1 MSDSTGT
8 PYKTYS
14 GGSISIGSQWDFT
27 ENVIPYGDLL
37 TPPFITVDTPLG
49 NLSVLSSLWFDMYFN
64 TVPLLSTIHPYAF
77 DFTDVWS
84 SNWFVRNDGILLNGQ
99 NEGLLAA
106 SGTIVPEP
114 TTIALLGIGLV
125 GLAGAEVRRRRKKK
139 VVDKS

>member
-84 SNWFVRNDGILLNGQ
+84 SNWFVRKTV
-99 NEGLLAA
+99 
-106 SGTIVPEP
+106 SY
-114 TTIALLGIGLV
+114 
-125 GLAGAEVRRRRKKK
+125 
-139 VVDKS
+139 